1 MADCRRP
8 QLTWVDHPGLWLL
21 PVLNLPGMVK
31 GVPGSPAGHEQG
43 RAARAGQVGA
53 VSRGGAGFNLGQDS
67 GAQARDG
74 GNVAGQKGPLLD
86 PGHPGMENLGLADV
100 VDDRV
105 AIPATTARALAKHP
119 RRGSRGLLEHLP
131 RGSRQSRESP
141 KLRRRDRLAVKG
153 GRDVESAEIRPGR
166 ASHALSDLEPGTGR
180 RAVKRDIRLIADR
193 SVAWPHG
200 GQRGQRWLFAAASS
214 APAGPS
220 DRVGEDLP
228 GADLQVYLGHLAI
241 PAALLRAAAPFGQH
255 VRARELGSSRRSDG
269 VIHWPPRSR
278 RGGRRG
284 GPPCP
289 DLTSARRLPQGYRT
303 NCRHRG
309 ARGSP

>member
-8 QLTWVDHPGLWLL
+8 QLTWVDHAGLWLL

-53 VSRGGAGFNLGQDS
+53 VSRGGAGFDLGQDS

-86 PGHPGMENLGLADV
+86 PEHPGMENLGLADML
-100 VDDRV
+100 DDRV

-119 RRGSRGLLEHLP
+119 RRGSR
-131 RGSRQSRESP
+131 ST
-141 KLRRRDRLAVKG
+141 A
-153 GRDVESAEIRPGR
+153 PGN
-166 ASHALSDLEPGTGR
+166 
-180 RAVKRDIRLIADR
+180 
-193 SVAWPHG
+193 
-200 GQRGQRWLFAAASS
+200 
-214 APAGPS
+214 
-220 DRVGEDLP
+220 
-228 GADLQVYLGHLAI
+228 GA
-241 PAALLRAAAPFGQH
+241 FGQH
-255 VRARELGSSRRSDG
+255 VRAREPGSSRRSHF
-269 VIHWPPRSR
+269 VIRWLARRSG

-284 GPPCP
+284 GAPAP
-289 DLTSARRLPQGYRT
+289 DFYVGAASSRRDTRT
-303 NCRHRG
+303 NCRHLG